1 MTRENDAQLCATLN
15 FIDRPTRL
23 STQGSML
30 ILLAVLSF
38 IVLLGCTEQASTN
51 TPLAS
56 NVTSETFDDILRPD
70 DPRLSVEERRIV
82 GRVQAYLEK
91 NAEKSIDV
99 RYKIQQTKEGFEV
112 FAVLIRGY
120 SNGHPLTS
128 PGGHLT
134 VILDSDGNVIRYIP
148 GE

>member
-1 MTRENDAQLCATLN
+1 MRIPCFNLHSAGS
-15 FIDRPTRL
+15 PTVSAELVR
-23 STQGSML
+23 SML
-30 ILLAVLSF
+30 TLLVMLSF
-38 IVLLGCTEQASTN
+38 IVLLGCTEQASTE
-51 TPLAS
+51 THLS
-56 NVTSETFDDILRPD
+56 SSGSSEAFDDMLRPD
-70 DPRLSVEERRIV
+70 DPRLSGQERRIV

-91 NAEKSIDV
+91 NAENSIDA

-128 PGGHLT
+128 PGGHFT
-134 VILDSDGNVIRYIP
+134 VILDSDGNVTRYIP

>member
-1 MTRENDAQLCATLN
+1 MSAELVRSMRTL
-15 FIDRPTRL
+15 L
-23 STQGSML
+23 VM
-30 ILLAVLSF
+30 LSF
-38 IVLLGCTEQASTN
+38 IVLLGCTEQASTK
-51 TPLAS
+51 TPLPS
-56 NVTSETFDDILRPD
+56 NTSSEILDDMLRLD
-70 DPRLSVEERRIV
+70 DPRLSAEKRRIV
-82 GRVQAYLEK
+82 GRVQTYHEK
-91 NAEKSIDV
+91 NAEKSIDA

-128 PGGHLT
+128 PGGHFT